1 MKNQFDPGN
10 YQVSVIIVNFNAGAW
25 IERCLAS
32 VCAQTLPPFEV
43 ILVDNASSDGSA
55 NNIGDKFPSVVVI
68 FASQNMGFSAANNLA
83 VRTVSSQSAWL
94 VLLNPDAFPEPVW
107 LENLLNAAQRNPE
120 YAVFGSRLMDA
131 NNPSILDGAGDAYHP
146 SGLVWR
152 SGHGQPFDSRQY
164 ETKEIFS
171 ACAAAAMI
179 RKDAFLKAG
188 GFDEDFFCFL
198 EDVDLG
204 FRLRLLRYGCL
215 YVPESV
221 AYHVGSA
228 VTGRRSDFSLYHG
241 HRNLVWTFVKN
252 MPPVLFW
259 TLLPLHLALNVASV
273 IYFVARG
280 KGRLILR
287 AKWDSIKGMPKMW
300 RKRKLIQSTR
310 VATIREILRLMDKR
324 MIPQRQAPCRNK
336 LM

>member
-1 MKNQFDPGN
+1 M
-10 YQVSVIIVNFNAGAW
+10 IIVNFNAGEW
-25 IERCLAS
+25 LERCVAS
-32 VCAQTLPPFEV
+32 VCAQTLLPFEV

-55 NNIGDKFPSVVVI
+55 KNIGDKFPSVYVI
-68 FASQNMGFSAANNLA
+68 AASQNMGFSAANNLA

-94 VLLNPDAFPEPVW
+94 VLLNPDAFPEPTW

-120 YAVFGSRLMDA
+120 YSVFGSRLMDA

-152 SGHGQPFDSRQY
+152 SGHGQPFDSRQC
-164 ETKEIFS
+164 EIKEIFS
-171 ACAAAAMI
+171 ACAAAAMV

-188 GFDEDFFCFL
+188 GFDEDFFCYM

-204 FRLRLLRYGCL
+204 FRLRLLGLTCL

-228 VTGRRSDFSLYHG
+228 VTGRHSDFSLYHG

-252 MPPVLFW
+252 MPGVLFW
-259 TLLPLHLALNVASV
+259 ILLPLHLALNVVSV

-287 AKWDSIKGMPKMW
+287 AKWDAIKGMPKMW

-324 MIPQRQAPCRNK
+324 MILLGKARAGTS
-336 LM
+336 